1 MVWNIFNLCL
11 KLVRG
16 SPQHGHH
23 QNLPNITCSFCTTR
37 WHWRSRNCSLQSLP
51 GNKCDILHFPE
62 GGWGRNG
69 APWNAGGNLSEPCWG
84 WQGRQQPTGK
94 AAQEMP
100 QGKPFSSTG
109 RVFFMVRALQLPV
122 EEVRS
127 QPFSQGLFWHF
138 LRALWLPAVVRGLL
152 FCHKNQD
159 HRREFAAVYCSSA
172 RVENSMPS

>member
-1 MVWNIFNLCL
+1 MDIIRTSQTSPAASAPHGGTED
-11 KLVRG
+11 RG
-16 SPQHGHH
+16 
-23 QNLPNITCSFCTTR
+23 IAA
-37 WHWRSRNCSLQSLP
+37 CSLFQAI
-51 GNKCDILHFPE
+51 NCDILHFPE

-109 RVFFMVRALQLPV
+109 RVFFMVRALQLSV

-127 QPFSQGLFWHF
+127 QPFSQGLF
-138 LRALWLPAVVRGLL
+138 
-152 FCHKNQD
+152 
-159 HRREFAAVYCSSA
+159 
-172 RVENSMPS
+172 